1 VYKYGCGRYLTL
13 RDSHRYLTR
22 FKEASKTNPEVRDF
36 AMKMVDWFDEW
47 TTALRTIPPFDD
59 ECAGYD
65 DDMKDC
71 IIDNIRRDKDRV
83 IHIVSRGQ
91 ARVVQAASTRNHIGT
106 EGLVANLQR
115 NCDYDGPGSLREKGP
130 RHDNDHVAIESIRIP
145 PTNQELMCEDDPYLP
160 PNFPEAPHFLG
171 SKSVERLLDIQ
182 FRLLREELM

>member
-1 VYKYGCGRYLTL
+1 VYEGVCDYYITSCNL
-13 RDSHRYLTR
+13 HRYLTR
-22 FKEASKTNPEVRDF
+22 FKEASKTNPEVRELV
-36 AMKMVDWFDEW
+36 MKMVDWFEEW
-47 TTALRTIPPFDD
+47 AAALRTIPPFDD

-83 IHIVSRGQ
+83 THIVSREQ
-91 ARVVQAASTRNHIGT
+91 TRVVQEVARNPHIGT

-130 RHDNDHVAIESIRIP
+130 RHDNDHVAIELIRIP

-171 SKSVERLLDIQ
+171 SRSVERLLDIQ